1 MLVPAKRSAVMTSP
15 CPVVNSWE
23 ERLGTTGT
31 SSTSTRC
38 SIQSVANWLH
48 SGNAKVAE
56 LQAKESQKQEK
67 EPPSLGG
74 RAKSK
79 LRKLRQR
86 ERLQEFLKSN
96 GFADEFEPRL
106 GSSCFFRAE
115 TIYPLHLAAKVGDC
129 EVVRLLLA
137 AGAPPTQRTSRG
149 RTALDFATKSKA
161 PAQQRGKVLELLSS
175 QGPVFCLK
183 EALDVMSAQIH

>member
-1 MLVPAKRSAVMTSP
+1 MTSP

-23 ERLGTTGT
+23 ERLGVPGT
-31 SSTSTRC
+31 ASTSTRS

-56 LQAKESQKQEK
+56 LQAKESEQKQQNQ
-67 EPPSLGG
+67 PPSLGG

-79 LRKLRQR
+79 RRKLRQR

-106 GSSCFFRAE
+106 GSSCFFQAE

-129 EVVRLLLA
+129 EIVRLLLA

-149 RTALDFATKSKA
+149 RTALDFAAKSKA